1 MDIEKLLDEALE
13 KTKAGE
19 HPVVELVSEPG
30 SGKTKKVLAWAN
42 EKGVEIFRL
51 SVEMYALIE
60 KLDTENALDYF
71 VSLGKPTSVLFLDDV
86 EKMPAKIYSMINHGN
101 IGLGNFLFT
110 VKAETKR

>member
-13 KTKAGE
+13 KTKTGE

-30 SGKTKKVLAWAN
+30 SGKTKKVLAWASDRGI
-42 EKGVEIFRL
+42 EVFRL
-51 SVEMYALIE
+51 SVEMYALLE

-71 VSLGKPTSVLFLDDV
+71 VSLGKETSVLFLDDV
-86 EKMPAKIYSMINHGN
+86 EKMPARIYTMINHGN

-110 VKAETKR
+110 IKAETKR